1 MIILF
6 TFIIIAIIFF
16 VFMALLNHKNISAA
30 FAIIFFI
37 GIAIMIISKTIYQ
50 IHIGVFSHR
59 WMQSNKPFYNLIMN
73 IRFSFSTIQKLSVFG
88 EVIVLFSLI
97 LITNIIL
104 VKNAKWHILLYV
116 PLLIIYST
124 INNPDILYKLYLS
137 INSATAERAAALK
150 NVYHFLYALKIII
163 VALFFFN
170 PFLICLYKYFT
181 RKFTIIRIKVLT
193 FSLVIVLSELLLITL
208 IKTEYINSFFNLNLI
223 ILFSNTSVSNITE
236 KAITVIICA
245 FILFLFIL
253 TIKSG
258 LFNKDIFDIKTLSL
272 YDSNK
277 RLDRTLR
284 MILHTYK
291 NMFLAINQ
299 LSKAAL
305 SSASKAANPPVPQ
318 NNPYISSIMQISTD
332 ALYNITHLLD
342 MLSKFEITP
351 QKLDLK
357 DIIDTVIAKASGCNY
372 IAPIINCPE
381 NSYFIYSDSL
391 YITDLIYNIFQ
402 NACDAVKQTEN
413 PMIAINVASEDDWI
427 LIEIIDNGCGIPKEI
442 KRHIF
447 NPLVSNKQGTNNW
460 GIGLYYAKKIVKAH
474 NGYIFVDS
482 VPNKNTKFE
491 IYLPV
496 YKQK

>member
-1 MIILF
+1 
-6 TFIIIAIIFF
+6 
-16 VFMALLNHKNISAA
+16 
-30 FAIIFFI
+30 
-37 GIAIMIISKTIYQ
+37 
-50 IHIGVFSHR
+50 
-59 WMQSNKPFYNLIMN
+59 
-73 IRFSFSTIQKLSVFG
+73 
-88 EVIVLFSLI
+88 
-97 LITNIIL
+97 
-104 VKNAKWHILLYV
+104 
-116 PLLIIYST
+116 
-124 INNPDILYKLYLS
+124 
-137 INSATAERAAALK
+137 
-150 NVYHFLYALKIII
+150 
-163 VALFFFN
+163 
-170 PFLICLYKYFT
+170 
-181 RKFTIIRIKVLT
+181 
-193 FSLVIVLSELLLITL
+193 
-208 IKTEYINSFFNLNLI
+208 
-223 ILFSNTSVSNITE
+223 
-236 KAITVIICA
+236 
-245 FILFLFIL
+245 
-253 TIKSG
+253 
-258 LFNKDIFDIKTLSL
+258 
-272 YDSNK
+272 
-277 RLDRTLR
+277 
-284 MILHTYK
+284 
-291 NMFLAINQ
+291 
-299 LSKAAL
+299 
-305 SSASKAANPPVPQ
+305 
-318 NNPYISSIMQISTD
+318 
-332 ALYNITHLLD
+332 